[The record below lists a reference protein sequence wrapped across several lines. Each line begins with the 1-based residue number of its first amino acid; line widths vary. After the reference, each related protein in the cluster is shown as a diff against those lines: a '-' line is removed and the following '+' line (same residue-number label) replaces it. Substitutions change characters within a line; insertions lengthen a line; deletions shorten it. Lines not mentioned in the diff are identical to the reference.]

1 MKITNKILTAILICM
16 PLVAWGVDTSS
27 LTSATDKDTLYKN
40 AVTALDNLE
49 NDETNYGKIPKATR
63 KDIIDKAK
71 SNLEFDSSDSGSNN
85 NSDENKSDSDEKDSD
100 SDESKTKEDDL
111 QKKVDEAQEKLDEA
125 KETEHST
132 ANRMLGGLSTLAT
145 GIGGMQLAQGL
156 AEKNADSDADKDM
169 DAYMATIK
177 CTYGDGKSVPFS
189 VDPVELPGGN
199 NSDLM
204 KYRAEYVALAKDL
217 KERKTALDMTPGIEA
232 EEIIDKATAGLY
244 DDENTGVT
252 GGAYAS
258 RYRAAAGNEKDQKGL
273 SSDKS
278 EAKKRM
284 IAGGVLVGVGVVGG
298 IIGNSIINGKLGDLI
313 KESRADKQK
322 SKDHDETVKTI
333 KRALKDKGYTNVD
346 DLDFDNVDVGA
357 LKDADWSKLEK
368 ASSGNRDAKSLIS
381 TANKT
386 SLISSLKD
394 LGVKGSE
401 DD

>member
-1 MKITNKILTAILICM
+1 MTRKILITILLCMPMVAWGDLSADLTAIGNANDNTELY
-16 PLVAWGVDTSS
+16 D
-27 LTSATDKDTLYKN
+27 ATN
-40 AVTALDNLE
+40 TAFDNLE
-49 NDETNYGKIPKATR
+49 NDKRYQSVTNRT
-63 KDIIDKAK
+63 DII
-71 SNLEFDSSDSGSNN
+71 
-85 NSDENKSDSDEKDSD
+85 NSYRSQISLDSD
-100 SDESKTKEDDL
+100 SATDGDSEKSDDTQNSEQTPEEKAAL

-125 KETEHST
+125 KETEQST

-156 AEKNADSDADKDM
+156 AEKSADSEADKDM

-189 VDPVELPGGN
+189 VEPVELPGGN

-394 LGVKGSE
+394 LGVKGT
-401 DD
+401 DDE